1 MVKICWSSRGHHF
14 FSKRFY
20 IFFFFFYKLSV
31 NNFTISRVD
40 FSLDLL
46 LSDMRF
52 FEESIDYYILKTI
65 ERLFYIRWS
74 SLRGKYRRY
83 GITCWEM
90 YFCDKWKKLDLIKRR
105 TKFFFILEQLEFLLG
120 KFWIFFS
127 IFFFLKIVSFS
138 ILLMIL

>member
-1 MVKICWSSRGHHF
+1 MLKFSRASFFLQKILYF
-14 FSKRFY
+14 
-20 IFFFFFYKLSV
+20 FFFFFYKLSV

-52 FEESIDYYILKTI
+52 FEESIDYYILI

-127 IFFFLKIVSFS
+127 IFFFENSIFLYSIDDIIKRKI
-138 ILLMIL
+138 